1 MIHKSEKFVERES
14 IKVKAPQP
22 HTMFDGWVLLS
33 DSQVAIF
40 KGD

>member
-14 IKVKAPQP
+14 IKVKAPQ
-22 HTMFDGWVLLS
+22 HTMFEGWVLLS